1 MNETNK
7 EINYT
12 TIKPD
17 SFSFAK
23 SRDLKHIK
31 ASEMKVVKGKMVKET
46 ACGRNLVMPIENT
59 NQIKETNKEVNV
71 KYHLSKFCLK
81 CFVAIGVLEFSGRDK
96 ILNEYSEGYEI
107 LDRYIFLK
115 EVVITKNKKIEEIFK
130 VGDKW

>member
-1 MNETNK
+1 MNEINK
-7 EINYT
+7 EINYS
-12 TIKPD
+12 TIQPD

-46 ACGRNLVMPIENT
+46 ACGRNLVIPIEHT

-71 KYHLSKFCLK
+71 NNHLSKFCLK

-96 ILNEYSEGYEI
+96 ILKKYSEGYEI

-115 EVVITKNKKIEEIFK
+115 EVVITENKNKEIFK

>member
-7 EINYT
+7 EINYS
-12 TIKPD
+12 TIQPD

-46 ACGRNLVMPIENT
+46 ACGRNLVIPNEYT

-71 KYHLSKFCLK
+71 NNHLSKFCLK
-81 CFVAIGVLEFSGRDK
+81 CFVAIGVLEFAGREK
-96 ILNEYSEGYEI
+96 EINEYSEGYEI
-107 LDRYIFLK
+107 YDRYIFLK
-115 EVVITKNKKIEEIFK
+115 KVAITKGKEKEIFE